1 MKAVFKMLPWLFL
14 GIFAWM
20 YGRDLTEQ
28 MTGNESWYDVQSVL
42 VMDTPEG
49 QVPRM
54 VVTRFIRKPFTAE
67 WVATVRKLTEDGI
80 ETICVG
86 NGRSQYLPDAKLPAD
101 LNMDWWLG
109 KECPLTPGKYKV
121 DTHWTL
127 DVPGYRGPREVTARS
142 NIFVVS
148 PKT

>member
-20 YGRDLTEQ
+20 YGHDLKERL
-28 MTGNESWYDVQSVL
+28 TGNENWYDVQSVVVL
-42 VMDTPEG
+42 DAPEG

-54 VVTRFIRKPFTAE
+54 SVTRFIHKPFTAE
-67 WVATVRKLTEDGI
+67 WVATVRALTTDGLV
-80 ETICVG
+80 TMCVG
-86 NGRSQYLPDAKLPAD
+86 TGRSQYLPEAKLPSDID
-101 LNMDWWLG
+101 LTWWLG
-109 KECPLTPGKYKV
+109 KPCPLTPGKYKV

-127 DVPGYRGPREVTARS
+127 EIPGYQGPREVTARS
-142 NIFVVS
+142 NIFVVT